1 MKKLLTLLFITVLS
15 LNAASFWTLSGLN
28 KANVYVKNDVSL
40 VSPKT
45 IISIKKRCL
54 EL

>member
-15 LNAASFWTLSGLN
+15 LNAAGFWTLTGLN
-28 KANVYVKNDVSL
+28 KANVYVKNDVAL

-45 IISIKKRCL
+45 ITSIKKRCL